1 MIELIASSLHD
12 AIAIERGGADRIE
25 LVSALSEGGYTPSM
39 GLVSAII
46 GQIKIPTA
54 VMLRPNRSDF
64 YYSNHEMEVLRR
76 DAVYFHQLGVK
87 HVVMGILSPDGLP
100 DIRRLEQVLDGT
112 NLQLTF
118 HRAIDESIDVLQSVR
133 YLNNYDRVTHI
144 LTSGGPGQAMDNIA
158 TIKQMIELSNKRVIV
173 ASGVHAGNVKQIQK
187 ELSGLTYDLHAGSA
201 VRGGDV
207 RAEVSPQEVKAFVEL
222 IKR

>member
-64 YYSNHEMEVLRR
+64 YYSKHEMEVLRR
-76 DAVYFHQLGVK
+76 DAVYFNQLGVK

-100 DIRRLEQVLDGT
+100 DVRRLEQVLDGT

-118 HRAIDESIDVLQSVR
+118 HRAIDESVDVLQSVR

-144 LTSGGPGQAMDNIA
+144 LTSGGPGKAMDNIA
-158 TIKQMIELSNKRVIV
+158 ILKQMIELSNKRIIV
-173 ASGVHAGNVKQIQK
+173 ARGVNTSNVKQIQT
-187 ELSGLTYDLHAGSA
+187 ELSGLSYDLHAGSA

-207 RAEVSPQEVKAFVEL
+207 RGVVSLQEVKQLVEL
-222 IKR
+222 IK